1 MDFIEKSYVIYFE
14 VKFFFM
20 VKYFYMGI
28 MLLIKVLIF
37 TSKNFRLV
45 IFSFFFFWDLII
57 KVKEVL

>member
-37 TSKNFRLV
+37 TSKNFRLE

>member
-45 IFSFFFFWDLII
+45 IFSFFFFGILLL
-57 KVKEVL
+57 K